1 MIQLCLASGQPAT
14 GNAAGKEGMDL
25 EGAPDG
31 IRPIKENHIFILGC
45 LVATLVGLSTIIWH
59 VWVDPGQED
68 EEENEQHQDKK
79 ALLNHQEQQG

>member
-31 IRPIKENHIFILGC
+31 IRPIKENHTFILGC

-59 VWVDPGQED
+59 VWADPGQED

-79 ALLNHQEQQG
+79 ALLNHQEQQE